1 MVESRLDVHS
11 SCLTENG
18 LRSHLERPAKKTAKG
33 LRKDCT
39 KTVDYLKN
47 NKRKKETK
55 TTTTKERK
63 KEKKEKRNNNITTT
77 TELLIAV

>member
-1 MVESRLDVHS
+1 MVESRLDVHL

-33 LRKDCT
+33 LRRDCT

-47 NKRKKETK
+47 NKRKKK
-55 TTTTKERK
+55 QKQQQKKERK
-63 KEKKEKRNNNITTT
+63 
-77 TELLIAV
+77 